1 MGSRDYFRHTA
12 LIGSLTLVSRLLGV
26 ARDVVCAGYFGAGAV
41 WDAFSFAFRVPNLFR
56 RLMGEGAL
64 SAAFIPIFTE
74 HLELRDRAAA
84 WRLAWTVATAVAGV
98 LVACL
103 LLGESLLL
111 ALQRFCQLGE
121 RWRLTLILTAVMLPY
136 MVFICLTALA
146 GAILNSLKH
155 FTAPALSPVV
165 LNICWII
172 AVIIIGPAV
181 TGDPATRAVV
191 LAGGIVGA
199 GVLQLGLQL
208 AALARK
214 GFCWRPT
221 FEAGGIGLRRVLLAM
236 APVAA
241 GMAAFQVNVLLDG
254 VIAISL
260 AAEQQGQSFR
270 LLGAQLGYPMLVG
283 ANSVLYYASRLMQF
297 PLGVFGIA
305 LATAFFPTLSQ
316 RAARKE
322 WDGFSEALSDAL
334 GAVVFIALPAG
345 AGLIVLGRP
354 AVELLFER
362 GAFTQAMSTR
372 TTVALAAYSTGLW
385 AYCAHHVLM
394 RAFYST
400 QDSATPAKVAGGAVA
415 LNLALNLALVWPLR
429 EAGLAAATA
438 VSSAAQAVILYLIL
452 HRRIGLRSQRR
463 LVATLV
469 RSLLCTAFMVGIC
482 LAALRALPPSPPGD
496 LLAVKALRVAV
507 PLLAGGLAYFGAA
520 AAVGVAEMDLLLD
533 ALRRRLRG
541 GRPA

>member
-305 LATAFFPTLSQ
+305 LATAFFPT
-316 RAARKE
+316 
-322 WDGFSEALSDAL
+322 
-334 GAVVFIALPAG
+334 